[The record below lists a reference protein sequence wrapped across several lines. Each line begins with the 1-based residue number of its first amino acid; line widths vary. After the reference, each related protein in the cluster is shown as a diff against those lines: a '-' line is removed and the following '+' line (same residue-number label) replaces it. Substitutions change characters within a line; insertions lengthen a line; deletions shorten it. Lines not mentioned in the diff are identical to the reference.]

1 MSECVKDEWR
11 AGTMDR
17 GWLLAIRSTNRG
29 WLLAGCQQC
38 KLLMNRYTQ
47 LVDQFEGVSYGD
59 KLFGHFLLIPLQQR
73 HSGEYR
79 KLVWGEHT
87 PILRLLPAKWGEPL
101 FPYENLIEPRETD
114 PTLLTCY
121 LNALVSEKVQIAHS
135 PVLYHAAAEHV
146 VSFIASYADTTLA
159 RQLTDRI
166 VKLENGNASATE
178 CLRALVDTVTKYEIP
193 YENVVCVV
201 TDGGARYMTK

>member
-1 MSECVKDEWR
+1 MFPAASDLFLDPVIHNYLEALLRHLMTKNSLLVFTEKIPGLSSFFDLYHLYGGRVENSF
-11 AGTMDR
+11 GKTTLSTPDR
-17 GWLLAIRSTNRG
+17 DSNLDLPFIASLVCCERSALDHEATESG
-29 WLLAGCQQC
+29 QQM
-38 KLLMNRYTQ
+38 LYTQ

-121 LNALVSEKVQIAHS
+121 LNALVS
-135 PVLYHAAAEHV
+135 
-146 VSFIASYADTTLA
+146 
-159 RQLTDRI
+159 
-166 VKLENGNASATE
+166 
-178 CLRALVDTVTKYEIP
+178 
-193 YENVVCVV
+193 
-201 TDGGARYMTK
+201 